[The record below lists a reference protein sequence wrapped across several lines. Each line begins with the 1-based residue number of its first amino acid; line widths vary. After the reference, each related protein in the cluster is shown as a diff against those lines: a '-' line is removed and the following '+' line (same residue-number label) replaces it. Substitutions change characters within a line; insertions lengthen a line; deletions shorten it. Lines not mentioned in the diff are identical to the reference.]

1 VRSGWPTP
9 RPPKTNPQPPE
20 AIPPLAPPRETIPNA
35 AARARITIERKIV
48 TRLID
53 DLLAAGCE
61 LSVFDGEE
69 QHPWTTD
76 RTAVIRDIMNTD
88 EDGLMVRRASDG
100 LKGSVY
106 LVYGND
112 GWDVIADHTVNLEP
126 LLAGVNG
133 YALSLEG

>member
-1 VRSGWPTP
+1 MYPEKLTP
-9 RPPKTNPQPPE
+9 
-20 AIPPLAPPRETIPNA
+20 ETIPNA

-48 TRLID
+48 LRLID

-69 QHPWTTD
+69 LYPSTTD
-76 RTAVIRDIMNTD
+76 RAAVIDAVMNTD
-88 EDGLMVRRASDG
+88 ADTLMVRRARDG
-100 LKGSVY
+100 LKGWVE

-112 GWDVIADHTVNLEP
+112 GWDVISDYTVSLEP

-133 YALSLEG
+133 HASSLEG